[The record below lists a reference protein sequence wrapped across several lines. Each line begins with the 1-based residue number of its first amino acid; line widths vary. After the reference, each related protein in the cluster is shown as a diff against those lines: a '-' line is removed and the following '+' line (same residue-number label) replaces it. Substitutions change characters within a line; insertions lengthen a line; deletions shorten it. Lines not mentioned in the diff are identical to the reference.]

1 MKRRISNKTKD
12 KLLLTGIAIVL
23 IWLLISVAIA
33 VISLFAEELTEPNQI
48 NKYYAE
54 ETIKTEMQFLAM
66 WEYTE
71 NMLPEEY
78 NKTFLGG
85 K

>member
-1 MKRRISNKTKD
+1 MKISNKTKAVM
-12 KLLLTGIAIVL
+12 LIIGILFVVFWVLVGATCWIV
-23 IWLLISVAIA
+23 
-33 VISLFAEELTEPNQI
+33 SLFAEELTEPNQI
-48 NKYYAE
+48 NKYYTE

-78 NKTFLGG
+78 NKTFLGD

>member
-1 MKRRISNKTKD
+1 MKISNKTKD
-12 KLLLTGIAIVL
+12 LMLIIGILFVVFCVLVGATCWIV
-23 IWLLISVAIA
+23 
-33 VISLFAEELTEPNQI
+33 SLFAEELTEPNQI
-48 NKYYAE
+48 NKHYTE